1 MIYHRRKFEYFHNFA
16 YWVIS
21 DRAGYMGSD
30 EDELSNIT
38 MYFHFSNLSIELD
51 GLVARTCFRDGPN
64 LAVLPLC
71 KDVVGDNSAG
81 IDAKINTGWVS
92 PRYGVQEKAPI
103 LQYSML
109 SNRQNVMKT
118 ILLPFHDRLDFDSRC
133 SEVLQSQKGKLE
145 WNAFHL

>member
-1 MIYHRRKFEYFHNFA
+1 MIYHRRKYEYFHKLA

-21 DRAGYMGSD
+21 DRAGYMGND

-51 GLVARTCFRDGPN
+51 GLVAKTCFSDGPN
-64 LAVLPLC
+64 IAVFPLY
-71 KDVVGDNSAG
+71 KDVVGGSSTG

-92 PRYGVQEKAPI
+92 SRYGVQEKAPI

-109 SNRQNVMKT
+109 SNRQNAMKT
-118 ILLPFHDRLDFDSRC
+118 ILLPFYDRLEFDSRY
-133 SEVLQSQKGKLE
+133 SEVLQAQRKGY
-145 WNAFHL
+145 